1 MATET
6 GTQAIDRAAQLLV
19 RVVEA
24 ARPVAVGELA
34 DSAGLPKSTT
44 SRLVGALERQGLV
57 QRIGGDRGRLRPGP
71 VLQRFAHRE
80 DGAASLVELAEPAL
94 QVLAGASRETVNLA
108 VPNPLGAEH
117 LAQRDSEHFVGVTNW
132 VGRRVPHHVAANG
145 KVFMAF
151 GAVPIPLGPLER
163 FTAHTIVKRE
173 ALERDLEQ
181 VRARGYATAVDQ
193 LELGLA
199 ALAAPVHGPAG
210 AVVAALSISGPT
222 TRLTPERI
230 EGLAPLLLEQ
240 CSALARTLGHHD
252 ERGAA

>member
-19 RVVEA
+19 RVVESA
-24 ARPVAVGELA
+24 QPVAVGELA

-57 QRIGGDRGRLRPGP
+57 QRTGERGRVRPGP
-71 VLQRFAHRE
+71 VLQRYAHR
-80 DGAASLVELAEPAL
+80 DDAAAALVALAEPAL
-94 QVLAGASRETVNLA
+94 QILAQVSRETINLA

-117 LAQRDSEHFVGVTNW
+117 LSQRDSEHFVGVTNW

-145 KVFMAF
+145 KVFVAF
-151 GAVPIPLGPLER
+151 GATPLPLGPLER
-163 FTAHTIVKRE
+163 YTAHTIATPD

-181 VRARGYATAVDQ
+181 VRRRGYATAVDE

-199 ALAAPVHGPAG
+199 ALAAPVRGPG
-210 AVVAALSISGPT
+210 ADVIAALSISGPT

-240 CSALARTLGHHD
+240 SAALGRRLGHHD